1 MDSPV
6 LPSKGRTLRGAL
18 KPDTQAPLLWR
29 PAIAVA
35 LASTLA
41 GWLTWL
47 AGYRPPEIARV
58 VESNFFLGAHL
69 DFEYQLLV
77 VAKVLPAVFVAWF
90 VMMAATFVPRK
101 KSLPS
106 ALMAGVAML
115 ATLFL
120 AWGAVK
126 SPWAVGAVM
135 AVVIAMGPLTRRHG
149 GAGAGLAML
158 VAVAFFFFAVMGIAK
173 DLDPEGVLVQAAIGT
188 GAAVVVLV
196 VLWII
201 RRLTG
206 FALIQQPPAKPRST
220 EKPPPF
226 FSGGIAMRQ
235 ALLLGALL
243 GTTAGLWAA
252 TKNHN
257 YFWVMVTFWAIT
269 QATPDATFDRGIKRV
284 VGVMVGCLLIGGLAV
299 VAQPDVVVTVGFVML
314 FIGIVFWAR
323 NYTVYIASIT
333 MMTVA
338 LHGDLENYSFGHW
351 VLLRL
356 ADTAVGLVIGFTA
369 YWLVI
374 TLPEIRRARREG
386 ALAPGATAGSGP
398 PPPDGA

>member
-1 MDSPV
+1 MTSPT

-18 KPDTQAPLLWR
+18 KPNMQAPLLWR
-29 PAIAVA
+29 PAIAIA

-47 AGYRPPEIARV
+47 AGYRPPAAARFI
-58 VESNFFLGAHL
+58 EGHFALGQQLH
-69 DFEYQLLV
+69 FEYQLFV
-77 VAKVLPAVFVAWF
+77 IAKVLPAVFVAWF

-106 ALMAGVAML
+106 AVLAGVAML

-173 DLDPEGVLVQAAIGT
+173 DLDPEGVLVQAGIGT

-201 RRLTG
+201 RRVTG
-206 FALIQQPPAKPRST
+206 FALIQQPPAKPKGT

-235 ALLLGALL
+235 ALLLGVLL

-269 QATPDATFDRGIKRV
+269 QATPDATFDRGVKRV

-299 VAQPDVVVTVGFVML
+299 VSTPDVVVTVGFIML
-314 FIGIVFWAR
+314 FVGVVCWAR
-323 NYTVYIASIT
+323 YYTIYIAAIS

-338 LHGDLENYSFGHW
+338 LHGDLENYTFVHW
-351 VLLRL
+351 ALLRL
-356 ADTAVGLVIGFTA
+356 ADTAVGLVIGFAA

-374 TLPEIRRARREG
+374 TLPELRKARRAASAAGDAEG
-386 ALAPGATAGSGP
+386 TGA
-398 PPPDGA
+398 

>member
-1 MDSPV
+1 MESPV

-18 KPDTQAPLLWR
+18 KPNAAAPLLWR
-29 PAIAVA
+29 PAIAIA
-35 LASTLA
+35 IASTLA

-47 AGYRPPEIARV
+47 AGYRPPEAARFI
-58 VESNFFLGAHL
+58 EGHFSLGQHL
-69 DFEYQLLV
+69 DFEYQLFV
-77 VAKVLPAVFVAWF
+77 IAKVLPAVFVAWF
-90 VMMAATFVPRK
+90 VMMAASFVPRK

-106 ALMAGVAML
+106 ALLAGVAML
-115 ATLFL
+115 ATLLL

-126 SPWAVGAVM
+126 TPWAVGAVM
-135 AVVIAMGPLTRRHG
+135 AVVIAMGPLARRHG

-158 VAVAFFFFAVMGIAK
+158 VAVAFFFFAVMGAAK
-173 DLDPEGVLVQAAIGT
+173 DLDPDGVLVQAAIGT
-188 GAAVVVLV
+188 GAAVLVLV

-206 FALIQQPPAKPRST
+206 FALIQQPPAKPKST

-235 ALLLGALL
+235 ALLLGVLL

-257 YFWVMVTFWAIT
+257 DFWVMVTFWAIT
-269 QATPDATFDRGIKRV
+269 QATPDATFDKGIKRV
-284 VGVMVGCLLIGGLAV
+284 VGVMVGCLLIGALAT
-299 VAQPDVVVTVGFVML
+299 VATPDVVVTVGFVAL
-314 FIGIVFWAR
+314 FVGIVWWMR
-323 NYTVYIASIT
+323 NYAIYIAAIS

-338 LHGDLENYSFGHW
+338 LHGEINDYSFGHW
-351 VLLRL
+351 ALLRV
-356 ADTAVGLVIGFTA
+356 ADTLVGLVIGFGA

-374 TLPEIRRARREG
+374 TLPELRKARRD
-386 ALAPGATAGSGP
+386 AAGVHP
-398 PPPDGA
+398 ADGA

>member
-1 MDSPV
+1 MDAPV

-18 KPDTQAPLLWR
+18 KPDKQAPLLWR

-35 LASTLA
+35 IASTFA
-41 GWLTWL
+41 GWLAWL
-47 AGYRPPEIARV
+47 AGYRPPEAARFI
-58 VESNFFLGAHL
+58 EGHFSLGQHL
-69 DFEYQLLV
+69 QFEYQLFV
-77 VAKVLPAVFVAWF
+77 IAKVLPAVFVAWF

-135 AVVIAMGPLTRRHG
+135 ALVIAMGPLTRRHG
-149 GAGAGLAML
+149 GVGAGLAAM
-158 VAVAFFFFAVMGIAK
+158 VSVAFFFFAVMGIAK

-196 VLWII
+196 VLWVI

-206 FALIQQPPAKPRST
+206 FALIHQPPAKPRPT

-226 FSGGIAMRQ
+226 FSGGLAMRQ
-235 ALLLGALL
+235 ALLLGVLL

-269 QATPDATFDRGIKRV
+269 RATPDATFDRGIKRV

-299 VAQPDVVVTVGFVML
+299 VSTPDVVVTVGFIML

-323 NYTVYIASIT
+323 NYTVYIAAIS

-338 LHGDLENYSFGHW
+338 LHGDLENYAFGHW
-351 VLLRL
+351 VLLRV
-356 ADTAVGLVIGFTA
+356 ADTLVGLVIGFAA

-374 TLPEIRRARREG
+374 TLPELRKARRDAAAAPSPGTGG
-386 ALAPGATAGSGP
+386 AGTT
-398 PPPDGA
+398 

>member
-1 MDSPV
+1 MESPV

-18 KPDTQAPLLWR
+18 KPNAAAPLLWR
-29 PAIAVA
+29 PAIAIA
-35 LASTLA
+35 IASTLA

-47 AGYRPPEIARV
+47 AGYRPPEAARFI
-58 VESNFFLGAHL
+58 EGHFSLGQHL
-69 DFEYQLLV
+69 GFEYQLFV
-77 VAKVLPAVFVAWF
+77 IAKVLPAVFVAWF
-90 VMMAATFVPRK
+90 VMMAASFVPRK

-106 ALMAGVAML
+106 ALLAGVAML
-115 ATLFL
+115 ATLLL

-135 AVVIAMGPLTRRHG
+135 AVVIAMGPLARRHG

-158 VAVAFFFFAVMGIAK
+158 VAVAFFFFAVMGAAK
-173 DLDPEGVLVQAAIGT
+173 DLDPDGVLVQAAIGT
-188 GAAVVVLV
+188 GAAVLVLV

-206 FALIQQPPAKPRST
+206 FALIQQPPAKPKST

-235 ALLLGALL
+235 ALLLGVLL

-269 QATPDATFDRGIKRV
+269 QATPDATFDRGLKRV

-299 VAQPDVVVTVGFVML
+299 VSTPDVVVTVGFIML
-314 FIGIVFWAR
+314 FVGVVCWAR
-323 NYTVYIASIT
+323 YYTIYIAAIS

-338 LHGDLENYSFGHW
+338 LHGDLENYEFGHW
-351 VLLRL
+351 VLLRV
-356 ADTAVGLVIGFTA
+356 ADTLVGLVIGFAA

-374 TLPEIRRARREG
+374 TLPELRKAHRE
-386 ALAPGATAGSGP
+386 AAAAPPA
-398 PPPDGA
+398 DGG

>member
-1 MDSPV
+1 MESPV

-18 KPDTQAPLLWR
+18 KPNAAAPLLWR
-29 PAIAVA
+29 PAIAIA
-35 LASTLA
+35 IASTLA

-47 AGYRPPEIARV
+47 AGYRPPEAARFI
-58 VESNFFLGAHL
+58 EGHFSLGQHL
-69 DFEYQLLV
+69 DFEYQLFV
-77 VAKVLPAVFVAWF
+77 IAKVLPAVFVAWF
-90 VMMAATFVPRK
+90 VMMAASFVPRK

-106 ALMAGVAML
+106 ALLAGVAML
-115 ATLFL
+115 ATLLL

-126 SPWAVGAVM
+126 TPWAVGAVM
-135 AVVIAMGPLTRRHG
+135 AVVIAMGPLARRHG

-158 VAVAFFFFAVMGIAK
+158 VAVAFFFFAVMGAAK
-173 DLDPEGVLVQAAIGT
+173 DLDPDGVLVQAAIGT
-188 GAAVVVLV
+188 GAAVLVLV

-206 FALIQQPPAKPRST
+206 FALIQQPPAKPKST

-235 ALLLGALL
+235 ALLLGVLL

-269 QATPDATFDRGIKRV
+269 QATPDATFDRGLKRV

-299 VAQPDVVVTVGFVML
+299 VSTPDVVVTVGFIML
-314 FIGIVFWAR
+314 FVGVVCWAR
-323 NYTVYIASIT
+323 YYTIYIAAIS

-338 LHGDLENYSFGHW
+338 LHGDLENYEFGHW
-351 VLLRL
+351 VLLRV
-356 ADTAVGLVIGFTA
+356 ADTLVGLVIGFAA

-374 TLPEIRRARREG
+374 TLPELRKAHRE
-386 ALAPGATAGSGP
+386 AAAAPPA
-398 PPPDGA
+398 DGG

>member
-1 MDSPV
+1 VDSPV

-18 KPDTQAPLLWR
+18 KPNAAAPLLWR
-29 PAIAVA
+29 PAIAIA
-35 LASTLA
+35 IASTLA

-47 AGYRPPEIARV
+47 AGYRPPEAARFI
-58 VESNFFLGAHL
+58 EGHFSLGQHL
-69 DFEYQLLV
+69 DFEYQLFV
-77 VAKVLPAVFVAWF
+77 IAKVLPAVFVAWF
-90 VMMAATFVPRK
+90 VMMAASFVPRK

-106 ALMAGVAML
+106 ALLAGVAML
-115 ATLFL
+115 ATLLL

-135 AVVIAMGPLTRRHG
+135 AVVIAMGPLARRHG

-158 VAVAFFFFAVMGIAK
+158 VAVAFFFFAVMGVAK
-173 DLDPEGVLVQAAIGT
+173 DLDPDGVLVQAAIGT
-188 GAAVVVLV
+188 GAAVLVLV

-206 FALIQQPPAKPRST
+206 FALIQQPPAKPKST

-235 ALLLGALL
+235 ALLLGVLL

-269 QATPDATFDRGIKRV
+269 QATPNATFDRGLKRV

-299 VAQPDVVVTVGFVML
+299 VSTPDVVVTVGFIML
-314 FIGIVFWAR
+314 FVGVVCWAR
-323 NYTVYIASIT
+323 YYTIYIAAIS

-338 LHGDLENYSFGHW
+338 LHGDLENYEFGHW
-351 VLLRL
+351 VLLRV
-356 ADTAVGLVIGFTA
+356 ADTLVGLVIGFAA

-374 TLPEIRRARREG
+374 TLPELRKAHRE
-386 ALAPGATAGSGP
+386 AAAAPPA
-398 PPPDGA
+398 DGG

>member
-1 MDSPV
+1 MESPV

-18 KPDTQAPLLWR
+18 KPNAAAPLLWR
-29 PAIAVA
+29 PAIAIA
-35 LASTLA
+35 IASTLA

-47 AGYRPPEIARV
+47 AGYRPPEAARFI
-58 VESNFFLGAHL
+58 EGHFSLGQHL
-69 DFEYQLLV
+69 DFEYQLFV
-77 VAKVLPAVFVAWF
+77 IAKVLPAVFVAWF
-90 VMMAATFVPRK
+90 VMMAASFVPRK

-106 ALMAGVAML
+106 ALLAGVAML
-115 ATLFL
+115 ATLLL

-135 AVVIAMGPLTRRHG
+135 AVVIAMGPLARRHG

-158 VAVAFFFFAVMGIAK
+158 VAVAFFFFAVMGAAK
-173 DLDPEGVLVQAAIGT
+173 DLDPDGVLVQAAIGT
-188 GAAVVVLV
+188 GAAVLVLV

-206 FALIQQPPAKPRST
+206 FALIQQPPAKPKST

-235 ALLLGALL
+235 ALLLGVLL

-269 QATPDATFDRGIKRV
+269 QATPDATFDRGLKRV

-299 VAQPDVVVTVGFVML
+299 VSTPDVVVTVGFIML
-314 FIGIVFWAR
+314 FVGVVCWAR
-323 NYTVYIASIT
+323 YYTIYIAAIS

-338 LHGDLENYSFGHW
+338 LHGDLENYEFGHW
-351 VLLRL
+351 VLLRV
-356 ADTAVGLVIGFTA
+356 ADTLVGLVIGFAA

-374 TLPEIRRARREG
+374 TLPELRKAHRE
-386 ALAPGATAGSGP
+386 AAAAPPA
-398 PPPDGA
+398 DGG